1 VYTTE
6 EFDHPLARMPK
17 KQEKKTQLMS
27 EKKQQQMLAEELV
40 RRTHCKRCFREI
52 LHLVITKS
60 DESSNQ
66 YDQDCYAE

>member
-1 VYTTE
+1 
-6 EFDHPLARMPK
+6 
-17 KQEKKTQLMS
+17 MS

-40 RRTHCKRCFREI
+40 RRTHCKRCFRKI